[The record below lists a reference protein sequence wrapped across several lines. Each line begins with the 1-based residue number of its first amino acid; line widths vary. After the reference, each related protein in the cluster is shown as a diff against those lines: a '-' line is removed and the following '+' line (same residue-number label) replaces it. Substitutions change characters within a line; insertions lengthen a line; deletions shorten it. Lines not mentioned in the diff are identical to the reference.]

1 MKFRDLPTGTIFLC
15 YPINESDEF
24 VKINT
29 NCLTRN
35 NKVTN
40 AYNLTNK
47 HRICFGGNIDCLM
60 KSHLHTGS
68 AEFKDILHL
77 CVTKDIDD
85 GLYE

>member
-1 MKFRDLPTGTIFLC
+1 MRFRDLPIGTVFSC
-15 YPINESDEF
+15 KHDNESCEF

-35 NKVTN
+35 NKATN
-40 AYNLTNK
+40 VYDLTNK
-47 HRICFGGNIDCLM
+47 HRMCFGDNIDCQV
-60 KSHLHTGS
+60 KAHLHTDS
-68 AEFKDILHL
+68 ADFKDILHS